1 MAKGDTVYSLFGMKT
16 PQQVAAEQLKRQQE
30 LLKMQPSG
38 FGRTGVGIGMALRGL
53 FGGGDPEMEK
63 AQQLEDIRKEYQ
75 PGNIQNMA
83 ETYTKLKQAGAP
95 AETLNRLSQ
104 DISAASAEFNK
115 RAQAQRA
122 QSAAVEYVKQVDPNL
137 AELVQANPDAAPKAI
152 ETINKRLEPKVVG
165 DSMIA
170 LNPETGA
177 YEARYTA
184 PAKPGDSF
192 KILTPKEVQ
201 ERGLPANVP
210 FQINTRTNKVSAMA
224 NIPRQSDATAP
235 TGYRY
240 IYGTN
245 ERGEQFIERAE
256 PIPGTPQYEQQKA
269 EKARVSK
276 GLAATGTIYNTVTD
290 NINDALLLVRDPDA
304 WVGGKTGALVELGGT
319 LTGGVLSAG
328 SQQQTLNFKYD
339 TIKANIAFNKLQ
351 QIREASKTGGALGN
365 VSNFEVGRLEAV
377 LGKLDSTA
385 SKKVQEEVLLE
396 VEEQFKKTATALAND
411 YTNEELAGFGMT
423 QDEVD
428 MYASFR
434 THTKNE
440 DGTLT
445 PLPTS
450 EQAQPFSID
459 NLPDDIRAV
468 WDFMPDEDKRLFGWT
483 PQ

>member
-1 MAKGDTVYSLFGMKT
+1 MAKPDTVYALFGMET
-16 PQQVAAEQLKRQQE
+16 PQQVLAKRLQQE
-30 LLKMQPSG
+30 TEMLLQKQSPAASLG
-38 FGRTGVGIGMALRGL
+38 TGLGVALKGL
-53 FGGGDPEMEK
+53 FGGPDAELQK
-63 AQQLEDIRKEYQ
+63 AQQLEAIRKDYQ

-83 ETYTKLKQAGAP
+83 ETYTRLKQAGAP

-104 DISAASAEFNK
+104 DITAASEAFNR

-122 QSAAVEYVKQVDPNL
+122 QSAAVEYVSKFDPAL
-137 AELVQANPDAAPKAI
+137 GELVKGNPDAAAKAI
-152 ETINKRLEPKVVG
+152 ETINKRLETKVV
-165 DSMIA
+165 DKSLLA
-170 LNPETGA
+170 LNPDTNQ
-177 YEARYTA
+177 YEAVYTA
-184 PAKPGDSF
+184 PAQPGDSF
-192 KILTPKEVQ
+192 KILTPQEVQ
-201 ERGLPANVP
+201 DRGLPANVP
-210 FQINTRTNKVSAMA
+210 FQINTKTNKVSALA

-245 ERGEQFIERAE
+245 DKGEQFIERAE
-256 PIPGTPQYEQQKA
+256 PIPGTPQAAQLKA
-269 EKARVSK
+269 EKERVGK

-290 NINDALLLVRDPDA
+290 NINDALLLVRDPEA
-304 WVGGKTGALVELGGT
+304 WVGGKTGALVELAGKA
-319 LTGGVLSAG
+319 TGGVLSAG

-385 SKKVQEEVLLE
+385 SKKIQEEVLLE
-396 VEEQFKKTATALAND
+396 VKDQFEKTARALAND
-411 YTNEELAGFGMT
+411 YTNQELAGFGMT
-423 QDEVD
+423 SDEVD
-428 MYASFR
+428 LYASFR
-434 THTKNE
+434 THTKNS

-450 EQAQPFSID
+450 EQAQPFSLD
-459 NLPDDIRAV
+459 NLPEDIRGV